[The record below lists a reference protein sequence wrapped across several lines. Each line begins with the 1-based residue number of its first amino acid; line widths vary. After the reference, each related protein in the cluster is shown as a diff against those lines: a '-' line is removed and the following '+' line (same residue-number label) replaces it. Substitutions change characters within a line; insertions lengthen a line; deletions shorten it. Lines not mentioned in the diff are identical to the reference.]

1 MSVGVLYSYVC
12 QWVYCTH
19 TYASGCTVLI
29 RMSVGVLYSYVCQ
42 WVYCTPKFSALN
54 WRCIFV
60 CVQCQEL
67 KDGMDRLAEILLC
80 IHDVLGDSDQLV
92 LCGDKVGVCMY
103 VLCVLLELYVLCMRY
118 VCNVIYNVC

>member
-1 MSVGVLYSYVC
+1 M
-12 QWVYCTH
+12 YCSPKLC
-19 TYASGCTVLI
+19 AS
-29 RMSVGVLYSYVCQ
+29 
-42 WVYCTPKFSALN
+42 N

-103 VLCVLLELYVLCMRY
+103 VPRVLLELYVQY
-118 VCNVIYNVC
+118 V